1 MSGVSWYRDRI
12 SMNSDDDAPADPGRR
27 RLLRRATSAAGGLTL
42 AAAAYPFVAS
52 LAPSERARAQGG
64 PVEADL
70 GAIAPGE
77 LATVEWRGKP
87 VWILR
92 RTPQMLERL
101 PAARAELADPESRVR
116 SQQPDYARNPGRSID
131 PQVFVTIALC
141 THLGCIPSYRPEP
154 GSLQPGWPGGFYCPC
169 HGSKFDLAGRVFK
182 GSPAPT
188 NLVVP
193 PHSLVSPERLIIGRD
208 SEREAK

>member
-1 MSGVSWYRDRI
+1 MSSGDRA
-12 SMNSDDDAPADPGRR
+12 DDLFNPKRR
-27 RLLRRATSAAGGLTL
+27 QILQQATAAAGGLTL
-42 AAAAYPFVAS
+42 AAASYPF
-52 LAPSERARAQGG
+52 PCQPRPKRARPRPRRTGRSRFLA
-64 PVEADL
+64 
-70 GAIAPGE
+70 AIPGE

-92 RTPQMLERL
+92 RTQDMLTRL
-101 PAARAELADPESRVR
+101 ETARTQLADPDSEVS
-116 SQQPDYARNPGRSID
+116 SQQPGYARNAARSAR
-131 PQVFVTIALC
+131 PELFVTVALC
-141 THLGCIPSYRPEP
+141 THLGCIPSYRPES

-193 PHSLVSPERLIIGRD
+193 PYSFESPERLVVGRD
-208 SEREAK
+208 SEGDAK

>member
-1 MSGVSWYRDRI
+1 MA
-12 SMNSDDDAPADPGRR
+12 NEEALPDPYRR
-27 RLLRRATSAAGGLTL
+27 RMLQRATSAVGGLSL
-42 AAAAYPFVAS
+42 AAAAYPFLAS
-52 LAPSERARAQGG
+52 LAPSERARAQGA

-70 GAIAPGE
+70 TPIAPGA

-101 PAARAELADPESRVR
+101 AAARAELADPESEVS
-116 SQQPDYARNPGRSID
+116 SQQPSYARNPVRSIQ
-131 PQVFVTIALC
+131 PEVFVTVGLC
-141 THLGCIPSYRPEP
+141 THLGCVPSYRPEP
-154 GSLQPGWPGGFYCPC
+154 DSLQPGWPGGFYCPC

-193 PHSLVSPERLIIGRD
+193 PHGFVSAQRLVIG
-208 SEREAK
+208 EEAQKGG

>member
-1 MSGVSWYRDRI
+1 MTQ
-12 SMNSDDDAPADPGRR
+12 DDEAVDPRR
-27 RLLRRATSAAGGLTL
+27 RKLLRRATTAAGGLAL
-42 AAAAYPFVAS
+42 AGTAYPFIAS

-64 PVEADL
+64 PVEFDL
-70 GAIAPGE
+70 SPLPAGG

-87 VWILR
+87 VWVLR
-92 RTPQMLERL
+92 RTSEMLARL
-101 PAARAELADPESRVR
+101 ASVRAELADPDSEVR
-116 SQQPDYARNPGRSID
+116 TQQPDYARNPARSIE

-154 GSLQPGWPGGFYCPC
+154 GSLEADWPGGFYCPC

-193 PHSLVSPERLIIGRD
+193 PYGFASPNRIVVGQD
-208 SEREAK
+208 SKA